1 MPAGTGHTRGTGGTG
16 ARTVVVTGGTR
27 GVGAGIARA
36 FLRTG
41 ARVVVCARRPPD
53 RPVTAAGRTARH
65 LPADLRD
72 PAAVTALFDRVA
84 AEYGRLDVL
93 VNNAGGTPFRLLAAA
108 GADRHARVLALNLV
122 APLTA
127 SLAAYPLMR
136 EQPGGGC
143 ILMVGSVSGTRPSP
157 GTAAYGAA
165 KAGLHSL
172 ARTMAVE
179 WAPAVRVNTLVPGM
193 VRTEAARRH
202 YGDAAGLAAVARTVP
217 AGRLAEPDEIGAAA
231 VFLASADAA
240 HITGAELLVHGGGER
255 PAFLAAATVNHEA
268 DRHADHQ
275 ADRHVDHDLHHE
287 EPPA

>member
-1 MPAGTGHTRGTGGTG
+1 MPAGTRHTGSPES
-16 ARTVVVTGGTR
+16 RTVVVTGGTR

-36 FLRTG
+36 FLRSG

-65 LPADLRD
+65 LSADLRD
-72 PAAVTALFDRVA
+72 EAAVSALFDRVA

-93 VNNAGGTPFRLLAAA
+93 VNNAGGTPYRPLAAA
-108 GADRHARVLALNLV
+108 GAGRHARIVALNLL

-127 SLAAYPLMR
+127 SLAAYPLLR
-136 EQPGGGC
+136 ERPGGC
-143 ILMVGSVSGTRPSP
+143 VLMVGSVSGTRPSP

-179 WAPAVRVNTLVPGM
+179 WAPDVRVNTLVPGP
-193 VRTEAARRH
+193 VRTESARLH

-231 VFLASADAA
+231 VFLASAEAA

-255 PAFLAAATVNHEA
+255 PAFLAAATVNHGNPEIPQS
-268 DRHADHQ
+268 HEIPES
-275 ADRHVDHDLHHE
+275 HE